1 MLRKSNVTRIATM
14 VTHLEVID
22 GSAGESSIA
31 GSGINEVNSSVLVSC
46 RTTRPAVNYRALK
59 TEVAS
64 GNLAS

>member
-1 MLRKSNVTRIATM
+1 M